1 MNEENAFTRYK
12 EYILAHKDLLEP
24 YFGKRDDEE
33 AFLLWSSYFRRILM
47 DAQFVLGDLYP
58 DVAAYRGNVGQ
69 SGGFRPLG
77 FPERGSGEMSDID
90 EKSF

>member
-58 DVAAYRGNVGQ
+58 DVAAYREMSAKVAV
-69 SGGFRPLG
+69 SGLSGFRKGGPA
-77 FPERGSGEMSDID
+77 
-90 EKSF
+90 K